1 MKRILV
7 ILFLSISFLG
17 FSQKLKFKKGIV
29 TVDGIEFVKYNEEGF
44 FTSYSTLND
53 VEFITVLSTSYEERN
68 PAYYSNQNP
77 SKFGIKPTIT
87 KSVFTVKFPQLG
99 KELTTNMYRKD
110 LITAVYK
117 NKVLNEDG
125 SINEEN
131 VDTFISKYNN
141 ENLKFKI
148 N

>member
-1 MKRILV
+1 MKKILIV
-7 ILFLSISFLG
+7 LFLSLSLFS

-29 TVDGIEFVKYNEEGF
+29 TVDGVEFVKYNEEGF

-68 PAYYSNQNP
+68 QAYYSTPNP

-87 KSVFTVKFPQLG
+87 KSVYTVKFPKLD
-99 KELTTNMYRKD
+99 KELTTNMFRKD

-117 NKVLNEDG
+117 NKILNEDG

-141 ENLKFKI
+141 ENLKLKI